1 MKSGTFTNNTSF
13 SATAASIQ
21 IPAGG
26 QNVTVDYG
34 RNEQII
40 IPNNVTVVQVDA
52 HYIGVTPNKKYTLIG
67 WTPFIHHMGDS
78 YPPFLQSMSG
88 VYWSGEAPEDT
99 PDTLPATFTIRW
111 STDINTHKPG
121 VTDY

>member
-21 IPAGG
+21 IPTGS

-34 RNEQII
+34 EDEQIL
-40 IPNNVTVVQVDA
+40 IPDNVTVVSVDGN
-52 HYIGVTPNKKYTLIG
+52 YVGVTPNKKYTLVG
-67 WTPFIHHMGDS
+67 WTPFMHHTGDE
-78 YPPFLQSMSG
+78 YPSFLQSLSG
-88 VYWSGEAPEDT
+88 VYWAGEAPEDT

-111 STDINTHKPG
+111 SSEINTHTPNI
-121 VTDY
+121 TDY

>member
-21 IPAGG
+21 IPAGS

-34 RNEQII
+34 TNEQII

-67 WTPFIHHMGDS
+67 
-78 YPPFLQSMSG
+78 
-88 VYWSGEAPEDT
+88 
-99 PDTLPATFTIRW
+99 
-111 STDINTHKPG
+111 
-121 VTDY
+121 

>member
-13 SATAASIQ
+13 SATAASIP

-34 RNEQII
+34 SGKQIL
-40 IPNNVTVVQVDA
+40 IPNNVTVVSVDGN
-52 HYIGVTPNKKYTLIG
+52 YVGVTPNKKYTLVG
-67 WTPFIHHMGDS
+67 WAPFFHHSGEE
-78 YPPFLQSMSG
+78 YPSFLQSLSG
-88 VYWSGEAPEDT
+88 VYWAGEAPEDA

-111 STDINTHKPG
+111 SSEINTHKPN

>member
-13 SATAASIQ
+13 SATAASRLV
-21 IPAGG
+21 PAGG

-34 RNEQII
+34 KNEEIL
-40 IPNNVTVVQVDA
+40 IPNNVTVVSVEGN
-52 HYIGVTPNKKYTLIG
+52 YVGVTPNKKYTLIG
-67 WTPFIHHMGDS
+67 WTPFLHHMGDD
-78 YPPFLQSMSG
+78 YPPFLQSTSG

-111 STDINTHKPG
+111 SADINTYKPD

>member
-13 SATAASIQ
+13 SATAASIR
-21 IPAGG
+21 IPAGR

-34 RNEQII
+34 KGEQII

-52 HYIGVTPNKKYTLIG
+52 RYIGVTPNKRYTLIG
-67 WTPFIHHMGDS
+67 WTPFVHHLDDD
-78 YPPFLQSMSG
+78 YPPFLQSIRG
-88 VYWSGEAPEDT
+88 VYWSGETPKNT
-99 PDTLPATFTIRW
+99 PDKLPATFTIRW
-111 STDINTHKPG
+111 STDINTHKPD

>member
-21 IPAGG
+21 IPAGS

-34 RNEQII
+34 ENEQII
-40 IPNNVTVVQVDA
+40 IPNNITVVQVDA
-52 HYIGVTPNKKYTLIG
+52 CYIGVTPNKKYTLIG
-67 WTPFIHHMGDS
+67 WTPFVRHKE

-88 VYWSGEAPEDT
+88 VYWSGEAPGDIS
-99 PDTLPATFTIRW
+99 DTLPATFTIRW
-111 STDINTHKPG
+111 SADINTHKPY